1 MTKHFKPIKH
11 ILFMGTLI
19 SLLVFSPSIHAG
31 ENTLSENVN
40 KISIDPKSKTIS
52 VTFQNEKEK
61 QTAKAQILDNESKI
75 KMTISSTLINGIQSP
90 ESAPKESSSD
100 SSSESNPDNKEISQN
115 NSPATTEEAQLKY
128 KLDFDILISA
138 RSSEIKG
145 KYPCKTEDGY
155 ELRNLSIRYVQRPE
169 KKYQIS
175 FCGKK
180 AAWKTVPRGNVISNT
195 EDDGI
200 SRDPLLDAVKQAL
213 VEMLGDLF
221 PLEYRLE
228 ARSFLY
234 HNFPGGL

>member
-1 MTKHFKPIKH
+1 MSKYFNYLKRG
-11 ILFMGTLI
+11 LFTGVFF
-19 SLLVFSPSIHAG
+19 SFYVFSLSINAEETPPS
-31 ENTLSENVN
+31 EKVN
-40 KISIDPKSKTIS
+40 KISIDQKSKTIS
-52 VTFQNEKEK
+52 VTFQNDKEK

-75 KMTISSTLINGIQSP
+75 KMTISSTLISSIQSP
-90 ESAPKESSSD
+90 EPAPKETSSD
-100 SSSESNPDNKEISQN
+100 SGPDSKPENKDTSQN

-128 KLDFDILISA
+128 KLSFDILISA
-138 RSSEIKG
+138 RSNEIKG

-155 ELRNLSIRYVQRPE
+155 ELKTMSLRYVQRPE

-180 AAWKTVPRGNVISNT
+180 AAWKTIPRGNVIST
-195 EDDGI
+195 TDEEGI
-200 SRDPLLDAVKQAL
+200 SRDPLLDAVKQAV